1 MLQSA
6 TGPSSRQIIHQSGGS
21 GLSIASS
28 SPTPVVI
35 ARKSTATPTSVVLP
49 TTTVASSAISTS
61 GQARSRKQVLI
72 PVDILSRL
80 EEQDTHSDKKLMDPE
95 TREKNDDNDAQES
108 DEDSSVAKRIKRRRT
123 SSTTTA
129 TVDPETTE
137 IKSLSETVGKKSNE
151 TTENNASS
159 SIIPVPLDS
168 EMLSSAEFEQDILEE
183 DLDDLEYVP
192 YTSRKPKS
200 KRGGSSTSRGRLTK

>member
-1 MLQSA
+1 VLQSA

-21 GLSIASS
+21 SLSIASS

-49 TTTVASSAISTS
+49 TTTGPSTSISNS

-80 EEQDTHSDKKLMDPE
+80 EEQDTHSDKKVMDPE
-95 TREKNDDNDAQES
+95 IRAKDSDNDATES
-108 DEDSSVAKRIKRRRT
+108 DDDSSVAKRIKRRRT

-129 TVDPETTE
+129 TVDSETTE
-137 IKSLSETVGKKSNE
+137 LKSLSENEGKKSTE
-151 TTENNASS
+151 TTEKNASLG
-159 SIIPVPLDS
+159 IIPVALDS

-183 DLDDLEYVP
+183 DFDDLEYVP
-192 YTSRKPKS
+192 YTSRKPKN
-200 KRGGSSTSRGRLTK
+200 KRGGSNSKGRLAK